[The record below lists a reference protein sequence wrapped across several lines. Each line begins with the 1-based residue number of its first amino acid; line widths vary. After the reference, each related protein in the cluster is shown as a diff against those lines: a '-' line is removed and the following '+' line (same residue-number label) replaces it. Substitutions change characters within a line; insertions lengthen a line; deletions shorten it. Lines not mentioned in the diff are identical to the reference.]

1 MSEIARKGSSSRPVL
16 ANGAGAPQHLL
27 RRPVRTQIIFRLPKC
42 TADAVAPCNDRPRQS
57 EFGGS
62 GDVVWAFSTLE
73 IGHGILSYAV
83 GCCESLP
90 LCSRLSFM
98 LTVSALLRTGF
109 FLMRTGLFLMLPSS
123 PSLPKPGFSLCSP
136 VAPCTFP
143 YAPPSFPPKSWA
155 PPCQAARTSDDLR
168 SHNRNPKCSSAALAH
183 ACFLRGYRFLPRAQA
198 TPVAH
203 KTQPASVSSSK
214 HPWPGHDDVRGRSG
228 PDDVHGLV
236 RSQFSASMVQP

>member
-143 YAPPSFPPKSWA
+143 YAPPSFPPKVGRHR
-155 PPCQAARTSDDLR
+155 ARLHEPRTTSA
-168 SHNRNPKCSSAALAH
+168 HTTVIRNALPQH
-183 ACFLRGYRFLPRAQA
+183 WR
-198 TPVAH
+198 TPVFFAAIDFCH
-203 KTQPASVSSSK
+203 VHRQRPSCITSHRLCPFRVQSIRGPAMMTSV
-214 HPWPGHDDVRGRSG
+214 DG
-228 PDDVHGLV
+228 PVLMT
-236 RSQFSASMVQP
+236 SMV